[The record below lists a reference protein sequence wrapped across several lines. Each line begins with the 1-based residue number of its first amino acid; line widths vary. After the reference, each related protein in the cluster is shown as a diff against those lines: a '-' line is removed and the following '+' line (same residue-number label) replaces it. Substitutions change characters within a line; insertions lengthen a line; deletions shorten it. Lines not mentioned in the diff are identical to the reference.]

1 MGRALRSRHE
11 IRDSRLEDL
20 DGRWG
25 IGYEV
30 VGAASG
36 RPYCRLRMTNQLDLR
51 EGNVNMINVLAIYGS
66 HRRGQNSDML
76 VDKILEGIGS
86 DGTRVEKICASSQ
99 GIKSCTACEGCYKLG
114 RCVIEDEMQQ
124 VYQSIDKADIVISS
138 SPVYFYTV
146 ASHMKK
152 LIDRCQAV
160 WASKYKTGNP
170 IISKKHRI
178 GYIVCTAGEPENR
191 SYFDC
196 TAKVFELFYKCINTE
211 LIGSLL
217 VSDVD
222 ERHVKDRTDIQAEA
236 FKAGHQLRK
245 SFTD

>member
-1 MGRALRSRHE
+1 
-11 IRDSRLEDL
+11 
-20 DGRWG
+20 
-25 IGYEV
+25 
-30 VGAASG
+30 
-36 RPYCRLRMTNQLDLR
+36 
-51 EGNVNMINVLAIYGS
+51 MINVLAIYGS

-76 VDKILEGIGS
+76 VDKILQGIGS
-86 DGTRVEKICASSQ
+86 DGVSVEKIYASSQ

-124 VYQSIDKADIVISS
+124 VYQFIDKADIVISS

-196 TAKVFELFYKCINTE
+196 TVRVFELFYKCINTK

-217 VSDVD
+217 ISNVD
-222 ERHVKDRTDIQAEA
+222 EKHVKERTDTLLEA
-236 FKAGHQLRK
+236 YEAGRKLRE
-245 SFTD
+245 SFTE

>member
-1 MGRALRSRHE
+1 
-11 IRDSRLEDL
+11 
-20 DGRWG
+20 
-25 IGYEV
+25 
-30 VGAASG
+30 
-36 RPYCRLRMTNQLDLR
+36 
-51 EGNVNMINVLAIYGS
+51 MINVLAIYGS

-76 VDKILEGIGS
+76 VDKILQGIGS
-86 DGTRVEKICASSQ
+86 DGVSVEKVYASSQ

-114 RCVIEDEMQQ
+114 QCVIEDEMQQ
-124 VYQSIDKADIVISS
+124 VYQAIEKADIVISS

-160 WASKYKTGNP
+160 WASKYKAGNP

-178 GYIVCTAGEPENR
+178 GYIVCTAGEPEDR

-196 TAKVFELFYKCINTE
+196 TIKVFELFYKCINTE

-217 VSDVD
+217 VSNVD
-222 ERHVKDRTDIQAEA
+222 DEHVNIRPDIQSSAFEA
-236 FKAGHQLRK
+236 GQRLRE
-245 SFTD
+245 SYIIHIPFL